1 MLMFLC
7 TGAAEV
13 CLSTLP
19 WTAPAPCAPPPSYE
33 ELSSL
38 KLPLE
43 QEGLVSFLLSFL
55 KTFYKLEQNNLED
68 IN

>member
-1 MLMFLC
+1 M
-7 TGAAEV
+7 

-43 QEGLVSFLLSFL
+43 QEGLVFFLLSFL
-55 KTFYKLEQNNLED
+55 EPLFFKSWSGIISKISASIKQ
-68 IN
+68 I